1 MADERRRGSWH
12 SADGQARVEGLGGV
26 GDEIYAPVRIGSE
39 CLTDELPAD
48 ATMSVS
54 GGEEQLGE
62 VTGHAVAESMA
73 ATLFASERSRHR
85 GLYGKSGQQVLAASR
100 ADQPE
105 RPRTPVVS
113 GGRSRVSS
121 LVNAAD
127 ADERW

>member
-1 MADERRRGSWH
+1 
-12 SADGQARVEGLGGV
+12 
-26 GDEIYAPVRIGSE
+26 VRIGSE

-73 ATLFASERSRHR
+73 ATSSRRSVAVTGASTGSQ
-85 GLYGKSGQQVLAASR
+85 GQQVLAASR

>member
-73 ATLFASERSRHR
+73 ATSS
-85 GLYGKSGQQVLAASR
+85 
-100 ADQPE
+100 
-105 RPRTPVVS
+105 
-113 GGRSRVSS
+113 GRSVAVTGASTGSQVSRCWQLAELISRSDRERRWYLEAAHGS
-121 LVNAAD
+121 LL
-127 ADERW
+127 W